1 MKQIIITGSTR
12 GIGYALAVGFLERG
26 HSVFLCGR
34 TQESVTQAV
43 QTLSARF
50 EPDLVHGLTCDVRQ
64 PEQVQ
69 RLWDNAHARAGQI
82 DIWINNAGYA
92 HAPVKLWLLDPA
104 LAQAVIETNLLGTIY
119 GSQVAARGMLTQGT
133 GAIYNMEGMGSD
145 GRKHDGLMTY
155 GTSKYGVHYL
165 SMALAEELAGT
176 NVIVASLRPGMVA
189 TDMIIDPYRGKPE
202 EWQRVKRIFNIIA
215 ERPEVVTAWLVD
227 RMLQNQRSGT
237 VISYSSSLKI
247 ALRFLRAPFSKRD
260 IFGDIDFRSSK
271 DEIGHGQ

>member
-1 MKQIIITGSTR
+1 
-12 GIGYALAVGFLERG
+12 
-26 HSVFLCGR
+26 
-34 TQESVTQAV
+34 
-43 QTLSARF
+43 
-50 EPDLVHGLTCDVRQ
+50 LVCDVRQ
-64 PEQVQ
+64 PAQVQ
-69 RLWDNAHARAGQI
+69 TLWDDARARVGHI

-92 HAPVKLWLLDPA
+92 HSPEKLWLLDPA
-104 LAQAVIETNLLGTIY
+104 LARAVIETNLLGTLY
-119 GSQVAARGMLTQGT
+119 GSQVAARGMLAQGG

-145 GRKHDGLMTY
+145 GRKHDGLTTY

-189 TDMIIDPYRGKPE
+189 TDMIIDPYRGKPR

-215 ERPEVVTAWLVD
+215 EIPEVVTPWLVD

-260 IFGDIDFRSSK
+260 IFRDIDIGT
-271 DEIGHGQ
+271 DENGLRHGQ